1 MLIGFIARG
10 MQSKKIGR
18 LEQQLTDNIKLTHNR
33 IWSEVSKDVGYLRR
47 ILNEVYIMRFRVR
60 CLRTSFH
67 RYIPNILFVVCCF
80 ISQPVFNEPTDVT
93 LNTRL
98 NRSQSCPN
106 ISINYCTS
114 PVARRKRAFSE
125 IGFSDEKPYRR
136 PEIKPLPGF
145 SRHSETNLLFIDKA
159 KTFQQQHILDNTG
172 DILAQVV
179 MALNTY
185 NQDEPIDG
193 SSGGVNLFPD
203 KSILEDEW
211 SIVEA
216 QKPPKTLRSRSKSLY
231 PGQINRV
238 VANDLS
244 TPQFT
249 WSCNNND
256 IQDYVNAQVRS
267 NTSKMDKDQNVII
280 DIKPKE
286 PETAPSNRRKSIFNA
301 FNNVFKR
308 RATMANIDDGDT
320 VAGIKSALSPN
331 TERKSNP
338 DRRPQFDLSTIRR
351 QSIVSNQSTSS
362 EQILESTTIADLIRA
377 IETAHVK
384 NLLGDVTIDTKSNN
398 FPSNRRVSLI
408 PQKRQD
414 SSVFNSIN
422 STPTTSGSNQFPTPK
437 RRSSLAM
444 PPNRHVTLRQNSSP
458 NRFSVTPVSDSP
470 RSAISL
476 SPIVQRRI
484 RRCSAVPATTFMPSR
499 ISNSSVQT
507 TPHAT
512 RRNQF
517 KPIISPLAVNNSYSP
532 TSKTL
537 NSVEEPDN
545 E

>member
-1 MLIGFIARG
+1 M
-10 MQSKKIGR
+10 
-18 LEQQLTDNIKLTHNR
+18 
-33 IWSEVSKDVGYLRR
+33 
-47 ILNEVYIMRFRVR
+47 
-60 CLRTSFH
+60 CSF
-67 RYIPNILFVVCCF
+67 Y
-80 ISQPVFNEPTDVT
+80 SQPVFNEPTDVT

-106 ISINYCTS
+106 ISIYYCTS
-114 PVARRKRAFSE
+114 PVTRRKRAFSE
-125 IGFSDEKPYRR
+125 ICFSDEKPDQR
-136 PEIKPLPGF
+136 PEIKPLQGL
-145 SRHSETNLLFIDKA
+145 SRHSETNLLFIDKE

-185 NQDEPIDG
+185 NQNEPNEG
-193 SSGGVNLFPD
+193 SSGGIDLFSD

-238 VANDLS
+238 LANELS
-244 TPQFT
+244 IPQFT

-256 IQDYVNAQVRS
+256 IQDYVNAQVRN
-267 NTSKMDKDQNVII
+267 NTSKTDKDQNVII
-280 DIKPKE
+280 DITANE
-286 PETAPSNRRKSIFNA
+286 SETAPSNRRKSIFNA

-308 RATMANIDDGDT
+308 RATIANINDGDV
-320 VAGIKSALSPN
+320 VADIPDSKPIIKSALSPN

-384 NLLGDVTIDTKSNN
+384 NLLGDVTFDTKPNN
-398 FPSNRRVSLI
+398 FPFNRRVSLI

-414 SSVFNSIN
+414 SSLFNSNN
-422 STPTTSGSNQFPTPK
+422 STPTTPGSNQFPSSK
-437 RRSSLAM
+437 RRSSLAI
-444 PPNRHVTLRQNSSP
+444 PQNRHVTLRQNSSP

-470 RSAISL
+470 RSAVSL
-476 SPIVQRRI
+476 SPIVQRRL
-484 RRCSAVPATTFMPSR
+484 RRFSAVPSTTVIPSR
-499 ISNSSVQT
+499 IFNAPVQT

-517 KPIISPLAVNNSYSP
+517 KPIISPLAVNNSYST